1 MEKIFDEFMYS
12 MQEHARRKYSQTEEA
27 VKYREKMQRSEQD
40 LEMMLA
46 QNELQFVREE
56 YIPARQEAAQKQE
69 NWVYRQG
76 FLDCIFLLK
85 KFGVIA

>member
-46 QNELQFVREE
+46 
-56 YIPARQEAAQKQE
+56 
-69 NWVYRQG
+69 
-76 FLDCIFLLK
+76 
-85 KFGVIA
+85 